1 MQSYIRVYSWAKKV
15 TLAAHTQCL
24 PNKPWSYLFL
34 TPFFSFY
41 KSLLKV
47 YAGVLISF
55 FFPQRA
61 IHARRGVLVPPPPWQ
76 ILETQKHSHTTS
88 PALSPASRFFW
99 GGFKKETENLS
110 QLVSERSSSIH
121 HNNHYSR
128 RVKSSKKDASART
141 DGEKKKSWARVS
153 HKVIGCISTHTH
165 TNESRNPSPTT
176 RKWVCFSGCR
186 RIPSKL
192 QDVEEHSTVSRDI
205 RLLNITFGSDYFAFE
220 MVVVVVGGKTK
231 RASAPRKVYQSLTTG
246 YTTYI
251 FITNF
256 RSARLV
262 GRSGRFFNIQTSQPI
277 FHTNKT
283 RGSF

>member
-1 MQSYIRVYSWAKKV
+1 MLDLAKPKFQVSGAEIKTNVKSFLSHLTVEIHMQSYIRVYSWAKKV

-24 PNKPWSYLFL
+24 PNKPSPYLFL

-110 QLVSERSSSIH
+110 QLVSESSSSIH

-128 RVKSSKKDASART
+128 RVKS
-141 DGEKKKSWARVS
+141 
-153 HKVIGCISTHTH
+153 
-165 TNESRNPSPTT
+165 
-176 RKWVCFSGCR
+176 
-186 RIPSKL
+186 L
-192 QDVEEHSTVSRDI
+192 
-205 RLLNITFGSDYFAFE
+205 
-220 MVVVVVGGKTK
+220 
-231 RASAPRKVYQSLTTG
+231 
-246 YTTYI
+246 
-251 FITNF
+251 
-256 RSARLV
+256 
-262 GRSGRFFNIQTSQPI
+262 
-277 FHTNKT
+277 
-283 RGSF
+283 